1 LSLEVLLFEHM
12 FDSIPFDA
20 ADEAYYARQA
30 ASLDLLDEWE
40 VAGWEP
46 LVESA
51 PTDGELCAE
60 VADRSTALGPALVAR
75 LDVVDVDGLEA
86 SAAVDAATAWDR
98 VANRVAARRVRSVAR
113 AVALHV
119 GTERLDPIRLA
130 AAELGPALALGSG
143 SIGTEIDVAV
153 ALTGPLTRM
162 LAAMESGD
170 VSYGKAKVLAD
181 ETADLFDE
189 QAQAVEALVLDQA
202 AQRTWAQHAAAV
214 RRAVVRVDPLAP
226 QRRRRN
232 AERASRLVR
241 RYGDDGLA
249 SLIVTLPVAQVDAAY
264 TGADAWARARKAAGD
279 GRPLDQLRAEAFT
292 RWATSYLTH
301 GDPTTCDRDCDPV
314 VPSPDHPSP
323 DPSPVPS
330 PVPLTGQEV
339 ADRPLSRRAPTRH
352 GRPLRVGLVWDLP
365 GLLGLTDAPGELLDS
380 GEVISAADLRAV
392 IAGGIRL
399 RRLLVDPDTG
409 ELVDLTPG
417 SGLLAPADAADLA
430 GMSSAT
436 PSTPSGPAHGQPMWL
451 GIVVDTTTWSAW
463 HDRTLTGTLA
473 AAITLAPRPIRDLM
487 DAPRTDHLLDQ
498 ADSDDASADLAEF
511 VAIRDRH
518 PTNPTAAPTA
528 AGAGDLDHITPRSH
542 GGPTARANLH
552 SPSRRWHVL
561 RTLGGWRLRAHPRG
575 GVAWTSPHG
584 RSYHTGPHDYL
595 GP

>member
-1 LSLEVLLFEHM
+1 
-12 FDSIPFDA
+12 
-20 ADEAYYARQA
+20 
-30 ASLDLLDEWE
+30 
-40 VAGWEP
+40 
-46 LVESA
+46 
-51 PTDGELCAE
+51 
-60 VADRSTALGPALVAR
+60 
-75 LDVVDVDGLEA
+75 
-86 SAAVDAATAWDR
+86 
-98 VANRVAARRVRSVAR
+98 
-113 AVALHV
+113 
-119 GTERLDPIRLA
+119 
-130 AAELGPALALGSG
+130 
-143 SIGTEIDVAV
+143 
-153 ALTGPLTRM
+153 
-162 LAAMESGD
+162 
-170 VSYGKAKVLAD
+170 
-181 ETADLFDE
+181 
-189 QAQAVEALVLDQA
+189 
-202 AQRTWAQHAAAV
+202 
-214 RRAVVRVDPLAP
+214 
-226 QRRRRN
+226 
-232 AERASRLVR
+232 
-241 RYGDDGLA
+241 
-249 SLIVTLPVAQVDAAY
+249 
-264 TGADAWARARKAAGD
+264 
-279 GRPLDQLRAEAFT
+279 
-292 RWATSYLTH
+292 
-301 GDPTTCDRDCDPV
+301 
-314 VPSPDHPSP
+314 
-323 DPSPVPS
+323 
-330 PVPLTGQEV
+330 
-339 ADRPLSRRAPTRH
+339 
-352 GRPLRVGLVWDLP
+352 
-365 GLLGLTDAPGELLDS
+365 
-380 GEVISAADLRAV
+380 VISAADLRAV